1 MTRKKLGK
9 GSEMF
14 SSPQK
19 RDELGDAPTQKEL
32 KKVHILL
39 TKSQIQQ
46 LDQFCLNTR
55 MESDY
60 SLKRTEILRALV
72 DVFTRLNLSP
82 TSINSEEMLKD
93 RIVEKLDGGFP

>member
-14 SSPQK
+14 SSPQGK
-19 RDELGDAPTQKEL
+19 DESGDAPTQEEL

-39 TKSQIQQ
+39 TKNQIQQ

-82 TSINSEEMLKD
+82 KSINSEEMLKD